1 MCPQSSVSRDV
12 SPNSPVLNF
21 VYSLY
26 SSHFVIEYCIRG
38 IRTKDSGQCY
48 LSFAMSLLFQTCD
61 HSPIAIQ
68 AEISFEKT
76 SYSVREDLT
85 DSKNL
90 ALVVCATAEE
100 VTQAVTVTISTANG
114 TAVGEP
120 L

>member
-1 MCPQSSVSRDV
+1 MPLILCFTVS
-12 SPNSPVLNF
+12 NILF
-21 VYSLY
+21 
-26 SSHFVIEYCIRG
+26 SSH
-38 IRTKDSGQCY
+38 
-48 LSFAMSLLFQTCD
+48 
-61 HSPIAIQ
+61 SPTAIQ

-90 ALVVCATAEE
+90 ALVVCTTAEE
-100 VTQAVTVTISTANG
+100 VTQAVTVTISTTNG

>member
-1 MCPQSSVSRDV
+1 MPLIICNVFTVS
-12 SPNSPVLNF
+12 NILF
-21 VYSLY
+21 
-26 SSHFVIEYCIRG
+26 
-38 IRTKDSGQCY
+38 SG
-48 LSFAMSLLFQTCD
+48 
-61 HSPIAIQ
+61 HSPITAIQ

>member
-1 MCPQSSVSRDV
+1 M
-12 SPNSPVLNF
+12 
-21 VYSLY
+21 
-26 SSHFVIEYCIRG
+26 G
-38 IRTKDSGQCY
+38 TKGCGQCH
-48 LSFAMSLLFQTCD
+48 LIIICHVFTVSNILFSG